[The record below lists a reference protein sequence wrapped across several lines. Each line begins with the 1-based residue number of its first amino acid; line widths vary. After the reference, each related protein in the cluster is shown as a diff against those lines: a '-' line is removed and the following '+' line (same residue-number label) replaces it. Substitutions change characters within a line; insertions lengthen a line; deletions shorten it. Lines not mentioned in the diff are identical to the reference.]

1 MPARRIALATLA
13 VLILL
18 LGGGIGAGVWKGG
31 WQAAPKLALDLEGGT
46 QVILQAQSRDGSA
59 IDATA
64 MEQARQIMSQRINAM
79 GVAETEITV
88 QGGTNIVIDV
98 PGQMDQETSATIRQT
113 AAMSFR
119 PVLGVVAPEAE
130 GDSAA
135 SDGGGEA
142 PDGGGEASD
151 AGGSGD
157 DEASTAPADPSQ
169 HLFDGALSDDSS
181 LAPSASSTSE
191 GELAHP
197 AWSMD
202 WMTPEVQNELMSAD
216 CVDPAAQQESAARAA
231 PDEPMVACAPDGSA
245 KYLLGPEVV
254 AGSAIEGSSVA
265 SDVTPT
271 GQPTGYYV
279 VNMSFDDSAAQSFST
294 MTSAL
299 YNGEGATAAF
309 GIVLDGMVISA
320 PEVQEP
326 SPGGEASISG
336 NFSQDQATQLSDQLR
351 FGALPLE
358 FEVASEQQ
366 ISATLGADQLE
377 MGLVAGLIGLALVVL
392 YAVGQYRLLA
402 AVTTSSLL
410 IMGLLTY
417 GTLTVLSNIP
427 EIGYRL
433 SLAGVVGLI
442 VAIAFTADSFIVYF
456 ERVRDEIREGRGI
469 AAAVDHG
476 WDRAKR
482 TILASDSVN
491 VIAAVVLYLL
501 STGGVRGFAFV
512 LGLTTVLD
520 LVVVFLFTHPVLQ
533 ALVRTRFFGK
543 GHPWSGLDP
552 ARLDR
557 DVPAYAGRG
566 RVRVGEERGR
576 GAGNGR
582 AARNGRGRRGADDA
596 EAAPVREPIA
606 VRRAREAR
614 EAQAAAAATGDGAA
628 APRDGSADAQQPTPA
643 EPDGPTE
650 DTDETEEQGR

>member
-31 WQAAPKLALDLEGGT
+31 WQPAPKLALDLEGGT

-59 IDATA
+59 IDETA

-98 PGQMDQETSATIRQT
+98 PGQMDQQTSAAIRQT

-119 PVLGVVAPEAE
+119 PVLGVVAPEGSGEALP
-130 GDSAA
+130 
-135 SDGGGEA
+135 SDGGG
-142 PDGGGEASD
+142 ASD
-151 AGGSGD
+151 AGG
-157 DEASTAPADPSQ
+157 DESAGETSEAPADPSQ
-169 HLFDGALSDDSS
+169 QLFSGLLSDDSS
-181 LAPSASSTSE
+181 MAPATGTGE
-191 GELAHP
+191 GDLPYP

-202 WMTPEVQNELMSAD
+202 WMTPEVQTELMSAD
-216 CVDPAAQQESAARAA
+216 CVDPAAQQERATETA

-245 KYLLGPEVV
+245 KYLLCPEVI
-254 AGSAIEGSSVA
+254 AGSSIEDSSVA

-279 VNMSFDDSAAQSFST
+279 VNMSFDETAAESFST
-294 MTSAL
+294 MTGAL

-336 NFSQDQATQLSDQLR
+336 NFSQEQATQLSDQLR

-366 ISATLGADQLE
+366 ISATLGADQLQ
-377 MGLVAGLIGLALVVL
+377 MGLIAGLIGLALVVA
-392 YAVGQYRLLA
+392 YAFAQYRLLA
-402 AVTTSSLL
+402 IVTTSSLL
-410 IMGLLTY
+410 IMGVLTY
-417 GTLTVLSNIP
+417 ATLTVLSNIP

-442 VAIAFTADSFIVYF
+442 VAVAFTADSFIVYF
-456 ERVRDEIREGRGI
+456 ERVRDEIRDGRGI

-476 WDRAKR
+476 WYRAKR
-482 TILASDSVN
+482 TILASDTVN
-491 VIAAVVLYLL
+491 IIAAVVLYLL

-512 LGLTTVLD
+512 LGLTTLLD
-520 LVVVFLFTHPVLQ
+520 LLVVFLFTHPVLQ

-566 RVRVGEERGR
+566 RVRLGEERGR
-576 GAGNGR
+576 G
-582 AARNGRGRRGADDA
+582 GRRSARA
-596 EAAPVREPIA
+596 EEEAAEREPIA

-614 EAQAAAAATGDGAA
+614 EAREAQEARDGVPADGTADDDSSGDGAA
-628 APRDGSADAQQPTPA
+628 DVGAPAD
-643 EPDGPTE
+643 E

>member
-1 MPARRIALATLA
+1 MPARRIALAALA

-18 LGGGIGAGVWKGG
+18 LGGGIGAGVWKGD
-31 WQAAPKLALDLEGGT
+31 WQPAPKLALDLEGGT
-46 QVILQAQSRDGSA
+46 QIILQAQSRDGSA

-64 MEQARQIMSQRINAM
+64 MEQARQIMSQRVNAM

-98 PGQMDQETSATIRQT
+98 PGQLDQATSEAVRQT
-113 AAMSFR
+113 ASMSFR
-119 PVLGVVAPEAE
+119 PVLGVVAPE
-130 GDSAA
+130 GS
-135 SDGGGEA
+135 GE
-142 PDGGGEASD
+142 PMPSDGGGEASD
-151 AGGSGD
+151 AGGQDPGES
-157 DEASTAPADPSQ
+157 SSAPADPSQ
-169 HLFDGALSDDSS
+169 HLFDGLISEDSS
-181 LAPSASSTSE
+181 LAPPAAPAA
-191 GELAHP
+191 GDLPYP
-197 AWSMD
+197 AWSLD
-202 WMTPEVQNELMSAD
+202 WLTPEVQTELMSAD
-216 CVDPAAQQESAARAA
+216 CVDPAAQQERAAAAA
-231 PDEPMVACAPDGSA
+231 PDEPVVACAPDGTA

-254 AGSAIEGSSVA
+254 AGSAIESSGVA

-271 GQPTGYYV
+271 GQATGYYV
-279 VNMSFDDSAAQSFST
+279 VNMSFNDSTAASFSE
-294 MTSAL
+294 MTKAL
-299 YNGEGATAAF
+299 YGGQGATAAF
-309 GIVLDGMVISA
+309 GIVLDGLVISA

-336 NFSQDQATQLSDQLR
+336 NFSQEEASQLSDQLR

-366 ISATLGADQLE
+366 ISATLGADQLQ
-377 MGLVAGLIGLALVVL
+377 MGLIAGLIGLALVVL
-392 YAVGQYRLLA
+392 YAFTQYRLLSI
-402 AVTTSSLL
+402 VTTSSLL

-417 GTLTVLSNIP
+417 ATLTVLSNIP
-427 EIGYRL
+427 DIGYRL

-469 AAAVDHG
+469 VAAVDHG

-482 TILASDSVN
+482 TILASDTVN
-491 VIAAVVLYLL
+491 LIAAVVLYVL

-520 LVVVFLFTHPVLQ
+520 LLVVFLFTHPVLQ

-566 RVRVGEERGR
+566 RVRLTGERAGR
-576 GAGNGR
+576 GS
-582 AARNGRGRRGADDA
+582 AA
-596 EAAPVREPIA
+596 EEVREPIA
-606 VRRAREAR
+606 VRRARLEKEAA
-614 EAQAAAAATGDGAA
+614 EQAALAGGGESDPDDPGQTSPDPEDRSVTG
-628 APRDGSADAQQPTPA
+628 
-643 EPDGPTE
+643 E
-650 DTDETEEQGR
+650 DDTEEQSR

>member
-1 MPARRIALATLA
+1 MPARRLALGALA

-31 WQAAPKLALDLEGGT
+31 WEPAPKLALDLEGGT
-46 QVILQAQSRDGSA
+46 QIILQATSRDGSA
-59 IDATA
+59 IDADA
-64 MEQARQIMSQRINAM
+64 MEQARQIMSQRVNAM

-98 PGQMDQETSATIRQT
+98 PGQLDQETSRAIRQT

-119 PVLGVVAPEAE
+119 PVLGVVAPE
-130 GDSAA
+130 GTST
-135 SDGGGEA
+135 G
-142 PDGGGEASD
+142 ASD
-151 AGGSGD
+151 AGGASDEGG
-157 DEASTAPADPSQ
+157 DEASTSGEESSAPPADPSQ
-169 HLFDGALSDDSS
+169 AQFSGLLSADSS
-181 LAPSASSTSE
+181 LAPPAE
-191 GELAHP
+191 GDLAHAP
-197 AWSMD
+197 WSLD
-202 WMTPEVQNELMSAD
+202 WLTPDIQTELMTAD
-216 CVDPAAQQESAARAA
+216 CTEPGAQQEMISQAAS
-231 PDEPMVACAPDGSA
+231 DEPIVACAPDGSA

-254 AGSAIEGSSVA
+254 PGSAI
-265 SDVTPT
+265 SDAAVGTDMTPT

-279 VNMSFDDSAAQSFST
+279 VNMRFSSAVAQDFAD

-299 YNGEGATAAF
+299 YNGQGATDAF
-309 GIVLDGMVISA
+309 AIVLDGLVISA
-320 PEVQEP
+320 PQVQDP

-336 NFSQDQATQLSDQLR
+336 NFSQDEASQLADQLR

-358 FEVASEQQ
+358 FDVASEQQ
-366 ISATLGADQLE
+366 ISATLGADQLQ
-377 MGLVAGLIGLALVVL
+377 MGMIAGLIGLALVVL
-392 YAVGQYRLLA
+392 YAFAQYRLLA
-402 AVTTSSLL
+402 FVTTTSLL
-410 IMGLLTY
+410 MMGLLTY

-442 VAIAFTADSFIVYF
+442 VAVAFTADSFIVYF

-482 TILASDSVN
+482 TIVASDSVN
-491 VIAAVVLYLL
+491 IIASVVLYLL

-520 LVVVFLFTHPVLQ
+520 LVIVFLFTHPMLQ
-533 ALVRTRFFGK
+533 ALVTTRFFGK

-566 RVRVGEERGR
+566 RVRA
-576 GAGNGR
+576 GAE
-582 AARNGRGRRGADDA
+582 RGRRGRGDD
-596 EAAPVREPIA
+596 EEEVREPLA
-606 VRRAREAR
+606 VRRARLER
-614 EAQAAAAATGDGAA
+614 EAAEREAAERAAAE
-628 APRDGSADAQQPTPA
+628 GSTADAGQNSSVTDDPGQTDPG
-643 EPDGPTE
+643 PDSARQDDAGQ
-650 DTDETEEQGR
+650 DDTEEQSR

>member
-18 LGGGIGAGVWKGG
+18 LGGGIGAGTWKGG
-31 WQAAPKLALDLEGGT
+31 WQPAPKLALDLEGGT
-46 QVILQAQSRDGSA
+46 QVILQAQSRDGSE
-59 IDATA
+59 IDQSA

-98 PGQMDQETSATIRQT
+98 PGQMDQETSAAIRQT

-119 PVLGVVAPEAE
+119 PVLGVVAPEGTGEAVPSD
-130 GDSAA
+130 GGGA
-135 SDGGGEA
+135 SDGGGDAE
-142 PDGGGEASD
+142 GETS
-151 AGGSGD
+151 
-157 DEASTAPADPSQ
+157 EAPADPSQ
-169 HLFDGALSDDSS
+169 ALFSGLLSDDSS
-181 LAPSASSTSE
+181 LAPPAGTGE
-191 GELAHP
+191 GDLPYP

-202 WMTPEVQNELMSAD
+202 WMTPEVQSELMSAD
-216 CVDPAAQQESAARAA
+216 CVDPAAQQERATAAA

-254 AGSAIEGSSVA
+254 AGSAIESSSVA

-279 VNMSFDDSAAQSFST
+279 VNMAFDDAAAQSFST
-294 MTSAL
+294 MTGAL

-309 GIVLDGMVISA
+309 GIVLDGLVISA

-336 NFSQDQATQLSDQLR
+336 NFSQEDATQLSDQLR

-366 ISATLGADQLE
+366 ISATLGADQLQ
-377 MGLVAGLIGLALVVL
+377 MGLIAGLIGLALVVL
-392 YAVGQYRLLA
+392 YAFAQYRLLA
-402 AVTTSSLL
+402 IVTTSSLL

-482 TILASDSVN
+482 TILASDTVN
-491 VIAAVVLYLL
+491 IIAAVVLYLL

-512 LGLTTVLD
+512 LGLTTLLD
-520 LVVVFLFTHPVLQ
+520 LLVVFLFTHPMLQ

-543 GHPWSGLDP
+543 GHPLSGLDP

-566 RVRVGEERGR
+566 RVRGGEERGR
-576 GAGNGR
+576 TGR
-582 AARNGRGRRGADDA
+582 TKRNGREDEEESA
-596 EAAPVREPIA
+596 REPIA

-614 EAQAAAAATGDGAA
+614 EAELARERDPGGGALDGTAAGSAAASDERRDDEDGGDQHGDRAI
-628 APRDGSADAQQPTPA
+628 PDEHRDD
-643 EPDGPTE
+643 
-650 DTDETEEQGR
+650 TEEEGR

>member
-1 MPARRIALATLA
+1 MPARRIALAALA

-18 LGGGIGAGVWKGG
+18 LGGGIGAGVWKGD
-31 WQAAPKLALDLEGGT
+31 WQPAPKLALDLEGGT
-46 QVILQAQSRDGSA
+46 QIILQAQSRDGSP
-59 IDATA
+59 IDAAA
-64 MEQARQIMSQRINAM
+64 MEQARQIMSQRVNAM

-98 PGQMDQETSATIRQT
+98 PGQLDQATSEAVRQT

-119 PVLGVVAPEAE
+119 PVLGVVAPEGTGEAMP
-130 GDSAA
+130 
-135 SDGGGEA
+135 SDGGG
-142 PDGGGEASD
+142 DASD
-151 AGGSGD
+151 AGG
-157 DEASTAPADPSQ
+157 EAEEETSSAPADPSQ
-169 HLFDGALSDDSS
+169 HLFDGVLGSDSS
-181 LAPSASSTSE
+181 MAPPPAPAD
-191 GELAHP
+191 GELQHP

-202 WMTPEVQNELMSAD
+202 WMTPEVQTELMAAD
-216 CVDPAAQQESAARAA
+216 CVDPRAQQEKVAEASS
-231 PDEPMVACAPDGSA
+231 DEPVVACAPDGTA

-254 AGSAIEGSSVA
+254 AGAAIESSSVG

-279 VNMSFDDSAAQSFST
+279 VNMRFADDAAQSFSD
-294 MTSAL
+294 MTGAL
-299 YNGEGATAAF
+299 YNGQGATGAF
-309 GIVLDGMVISA
+309 GIVLDGLVISA

-326 SPGGEASISG
+326 SPGGEAQISG
-336 NFSQDQATQLSDQLR
+336 NFSQEDAAQLSDQLR

-366 ISATLGADQLE
+366 ISATLGADQLQ
-377 MGLVAGLIGLALVVL
+377 MGLIAGLIGLALVVL
-392 YAVGQYRLLA
+392 YAFGQYRLLSI
-402 AVTTSSLL
+402 VTMSSLV

-417 GTLTVLSNIP
+417 ATLTVLSNIP

-469 AAAVDHG
+469 VAAVDHG

-482 TILASDSVN
+482 TILASDMVN
-491 VIAAVVLYLL
+491 LIAAVVLYVL

-520 LVVVFLFTHPVLQ
+520 LVIVFLFTHPVLQ

-566 RVRVGEERGR
+566 RVRVAGE
-576 GAGNGR
+576 
-582 AARNGRGRRGADDA
+582 RGRRGRGEA
-596 EAAPVREPIA
+596 EEEVREPLA
-606 VRRAREAR
+606 VRRARLER
-614 EAQAAAAATGDGAA
+614 EAAQREAAAGTAGTASPQTA
-628 APRDGSADAQQPTPA
+628 A
-643 EPDGPTE
+643 EPGDDSAGS
-650 DTDETEEQGR
+650 DDDSEEQDR

>member
-1 MPARRIALATLA
+1 MPARRIALAALA

-18 LGGGIGAGVWKGG
+18 LGGGIGAGVSKGG
-31 WQAAPKLALDLEGGT
+31 WEPAPKLALDLEGGT
-46 QVILQAQSRDGSA
+46 QIILQAQSRDGSA
-59 IDATA
+59 IDSAA

-98 PGQMDQETSATIRQT
+98 PGQLDQATSQAIRQT

-119 PVLGVVAPEAE
+119 PVLAMIAPEGAE
-130 GDSAA
+130 EAQPSDGGGEA

-142 PDGGGEASD
+142 AEPSD
-151 AGGSGD
+151 AGGGA
-157 DEASTAPADPSQ
+157 DEETSEEPADPSQ
-169 HLFDGALSDDSS
+169 HVFDGLVGEDPDS
-181 LAPSASSTSE
+181 APSAAPAE
-191 GELAHP
+191 GELPYP
-197 AWSMD
+197 AWAMD
-202 WMTPEVQNELMSAD
+202 WLTPEIESELMSAD
-216 CVDPAAQQESAARAA
+216 CVDPAAQQEKVADAAA
-231 PDEPMVACAPDGSA
+231 DEPVVACDPDGSV

-254 AGSAIEGSSVA
+254 AGAAIASSSVSA
-265 SDVTPT
+265 DVTPT
-271 GQPTGYYV
+271 GQATGYYV
-279 VNMSFDDSAAQSFST
+279 VNMGFTGEGGQAFGE
-294 MTSAL
+294 MTTAL
-299 YNGEGATAAF
+299 YNGEGATGAF
-309 GIVLDGMVISA
+309 GIVLDGLVISA
-320 PEVQEP
+320 PEVQ
-326 SPGGEASISG
+326 GATTNGEAQISG
-336 NFSQDQATQLSDQLR
+336 NFSQEEASQLSDQLR

-377 MGLVAGLIGLALVVL
+377 MGMIAGLIGLALVVL

-402 AVTTSSLL
+402 MVTTASLA

-469 AAAVDHG
+469 VAAVDHG

-482 TILASDSVN
+482 TILASDAVSL
-491 VIAAVVLYLL
+491 IAAVVLYLL

-543 GHPWSGLDP
+543 GHPLSGLDP

-566 RVRVGEERGR
+566 RVRPVGQRG
-576 GAGNGR
+576 GL
-582 AARNGRGRRGADDA
+582 AAEDPALGG
-596 EAAPVREPIA
+596 REPIA
-606 VRRAREAR
+606 VRRARLER
-614 EAQAAAAATGDGAA
+614 EAAARAAADG
-628 APRDGSADAQQPTPA
+628 PGSADGPEPEDGPEPTDGPDPA
-643 EPDGPTE
+643 GGPGSAEGADGPDGA
-650 DTDETEEQGR
+650 DDTEEQSR

>member
-1 MPARRIALATLA
+1 MPARRFALAALA

-31 WQAAPKLALDLEGGT
+31 WEPAPKLALDLEGGT
-46 QVILQAQSRDGSA
+46 QIILQAQSRDGSP
-59 IDATA
+59 IDAAA
-64 MEQARQIMSQRINAM
+64 MEQARQIMSQRVNAM

-98 PGQMDQETSATIRQT
+98 PGQLDQETSSAIRQT

-119 PVLGVVAPEAE
+119 PVLGAVAPEGTDEAAPSDAGGE
-130 GDSAA
+130 A

-142 PDGGGEASD
+142 TGGDEEA
-151 AGGSGD
+151 
-157 DEASTAPADPSQ
+157 EEAPADPSQ
-169 HLFDGALSDDSS
+169 ALFSGLVSDDSS
-181 LAPSASSTSE
+181 LAPPSSAAAGDLE
-191 GELAHP
+191 HP

-202 WMTPEVQNELMSAD
+202 WLTPEIQTELMSAD
-216 CVDPAAQQESAARAA
+216 CVDPRAQQERVAQAAS
-231 PDEPMVACAPDGSA
+231 DEPVVVCDPDGTA

-254 AGSAIEGSSVA
+254 AGSAIRSSSVG

-279 VNMSFDDSAAQSFST
+279 VNMSFSDDAAQSFSE

-299 YNGEGATAAF
+299 YNGEGATGAF
-309 GIVLDGMVISA
+309 GIVLDGLVISA

-326 SPGGEASISG
+326 SPGGEAQISG
-336 NFSQDQATQLSDQLR
+336 NFSQDEASQLSDQLR

-377 MGLVAGLIGLALVVL
+377 MGLIAGLIGLALVVL
-392 YAVGQYRLLA
+392 YAFAQYRLLSI
-402 AVTTSSLL
+402 VTSSSLL
-410 IMGLLTY
+410 IMGLLTF

-469 AAAVDHG
+469 VAAVDHG

-491 VIAAVVLYLL
+491 LIAAVVLYLL

-512 LGLTTVLD
+512 LGLTTLLD
-520 LVVVFLFTHPVLQ
+520 LLVVFLFTHPMLQ

-557 DVPAYAGRG
+557 EVPAYAGRG
-566 RVRVGEERGR
+566 RVRSTAE
-576 GAGNGR
+576 
-582 AARNGRGRRGADDA
+582 RGRRGGDT
-596 EAAPVREPIA
+596 EEERREPIA
-606 VRRAREAR
+606 VRRARLER
-614 EAQAAAAATGDGAA
+614 EAAERAEAETT
-628 APRDGSADAQQPTPA
+628 AD
-643 EPDGPTE
+643 D
-650 DTDETEEQGR
+650 DTEEQSR

>member
-1 MPARRIALATLA
+1 MPARRIALAALA

-18 LGGGIGAGVWKGG
+18 LGGGIGAGVWKGD
-31 WQAAPKLALDLEGGT
+31 WQPAPKLALDLEGGT
-46 QVILQAQSRDGSA
+46 QIILQAQSRDGSP
-59 IDATA
+59 IDAAA
-64 MEQARQIMSQRINAM
+64 MEQARQIMSQRVNAM

-98 PGQMDQETSATIRQT
+98 PGQLDQATSEAVRQT

-119 PVLGVVAPEAE
+119 PVLGVVAPEGTGEAMP
-130 GDSAA
+130 
-135 SDGGGEA
+135 SDGGG
-142 PDGGGEASD
+142 DASD
-151 AGGSGD
+151 AGG
-157 DEASTAPADPSQ
+157 EAEEETSSAPADPSQ
-169 HLFDGALSDDSS
+169 HLFDGVLGSDSS
-181 LAPSASSTSE
+181 MAPPPAPAD
-191 GELAHP
+191 GELQHP
-197 AWSMD
+197 AWSMY
-202 WMTPEVQNELMSAD
+202 WMTPEVQTELMAAD
-216 CVDPAAQQESAARAA
+216 CVDPRAQQEKVAEASS
-231 PDEPMVACAPDGSA
+231 DEPVVACAPDGTA

-254 AGSAIEGSSVA
+254 AGAAIESSSVG

-279 VNMSFDDSAAQSFST
+279 VNMRFADDAAQSFSD
-294 MTSAL
+294 MTGAL
-299 YNGEGATAAF
+299 YNGQGATGAF
-309 GIVLDGMVISA
+309 GIVLDGLVISA

-326 SPGGEASISG
+326 SPGGEAQISG
-336 NFSQDQATQLSDQLR
+336 NFSQEDAAQLSDQLR

-366 ISATLGADQLE
+366 ISATLGADQLQ
-377 MGLVAGLIGLALVVL
+377 MGLIAGLIGLALVVL
-392 YAVGQYRLLA
+392 YAFGQYRLLSI
-402 AVTTSSLL
+402 VTMSSLV

-417 GTLTVLSNIP
+417 ATLTVLSNIP

-469 AAAVDHG
+469 VAAVDHG

-482 TILASDSVN
+482 TILASDMVN
-491 VIAAVVLYLL
+491 LIAAVVLYVL

-520 LVVVFLFTHPVLQ
+520 LVIVFLFTHPVLQ

-566 RVRVGEERGR
+566 RVRVAGE
-576 GAGNGR
+576 
-582 AARNGRGRRGADDA
+582 RGRRGRGEA
-596 EAAPVREPIA
+596 EEEVREPLA
-606 VRRAREAR
+606 VRRARLER
-614 EAQAAAAATGDGAA
+614 EAAQREAAAGTAGTASPQTA
-628 APRDGSADAQQPTPA
+628 A
-643 EPDGPTE
+643 EPGDDSAGS
-650 DTDETEEQGR
+650 DDDSEEQDR